1 MKKRWFKLDNAAK
14 IFPPTSNKKDPKVF
28 RFTCVLKENIEK
40 DILQM
45 ATDEALD
52 YFPNFRSVLK
62 QGFFW
67 YYLEMANIK
76 PIVKEE
82 KKDICAPIYRK
93 NKKRLL
99 FRVNYYQN
107 RINLEVYH
115 ALADGTGA
123 LEFLKT
129 IVSIYLTK
137 KYNLVNV
144 NLDYDASLAEK
155 SADSFNKYYKFSI
168 IKKEVEDRS
177 YQIKGEKVEDNRF
190 KAITGTMDTKQILD
204 LAHKYNTTLTGLIV
218 GIYIWAIKEN
228 MNLKDKN
235 KSIYI
240 DIPVNLRKYFKS
252 QTARNFFSVL
262 KLKYNQNESLEDI
275 IKYVDNYLKEEL
287 KQKNLFKRMNRFA
300 TIEHNYLVRVV
311 PLFIKNIVL
320 RFANYVERKNLTTS
334 VTNLGVVKM
343 PLEISDYI
351 DSFEVYVSTD
361 RMQLAICSYL
371 DKLNISFTSVFVN
384 TNIIKDFYRKLVS
397 LGADITITSN
407 NVDE

>member
-1 MKKRWFKLDNAAK
+1 MKKRWFKLDNTAK

-204 LAHKYNTTLTGLIV
+204 
-218 GIYIWAIKEN
+218 
-228 MNLKDKN
+228 
-235 KSIYI
+235 
-240 DIPVNLRKYFKS
+240 
-252 QTARNFFSVL
+252 
-262 KLKYNQNESLEDI
+262 
-275 IKYVDNYLKEEL
+275 
-287 KQKNLFKRMNRFA
+287 
-300 TIEHNYLVRVV
+300 
-311 PLFIKNIVL
+311 
-320 RFANYVERKNLTTS
+320 
-334 VTNLGVVKM
+334 
-343 PLEISDYI
+343 
-351 DSFEVYVSTD
+351 
-361 RMQLAICSYL
+361 
-371 DKLNISFTSVFVN
+371 
-384 TNIIKDFYRKLVS
+384 
-397 LGADITITSN
+397 
-407 NVDE
+407 